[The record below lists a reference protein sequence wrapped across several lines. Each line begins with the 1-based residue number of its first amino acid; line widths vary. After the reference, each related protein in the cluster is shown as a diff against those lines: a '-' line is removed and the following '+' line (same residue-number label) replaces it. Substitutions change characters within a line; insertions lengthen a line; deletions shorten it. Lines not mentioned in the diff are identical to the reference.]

1 MIRLALAEDAAAIRA
16 IYAPIV
22 EKTAT
27 SFETEPPSVE
37 EIAARIGR
45 TLPAWPWLVDV
56 RDGAV
61 RGYVYASQHR
71 ARAAYR
77 WSVDVAVYLAEEARG
92 QGVGKRLYQVLF
104 ELLRAQGYARAYAGI
119 TQPNAASVALHESM
133 GFRLVGIYEKVG
145 YKLGAWHDVGWWQL
159 DLGIPPGEP
168 VEPIPLDRM
177 NLPEAWV

>member
-1 MIRLALAEDAAAIRA
+1 MIRLALAEDAPAIRA

-22 EKTAT
+22 RETAI
-27 SFETEPPSVE
+27 SFETEAPSAE
-37 EIAARIGR
+37 EMAMRIEK
-45 TLPAWPWLVDV
+45 TMPAWPWLVDT
-56 RDGAV
+56 RDGAI

-71 ARAAYR
+71 TRAAYR
-77 WSVDVAVYLAEEARG
+77 WGVDVTAYVAEDSRG

-119 TQPNAASVALHESM
+119 TLPNAGSVALHESV
-133 GFRLVGIYEKVG
+133 GFRPVGVYDKVG

-159 DLGIPPGEP
+159 DLGTPPGTPPEP
-168 VEPIPLDRM
+168 LPLDRM